1 MVHKPVL
8 VEEVID
14 NLNLGNGKIVVD
26 CTLGAGGHSLKIL
39 QCIAPGGRLIGID
52 QDKDILEIA
61 SENLKAYK
69 DNINLLYGNFKDID
83 NLIRSIGIEK
93 VDAVLYDLGV
103 SSLQLD
109 TPERGFSFKSEG
121 PLDMRMDKAAAISAF
136 DLVNNLPRY
145 ELRKVLSQYG
155 QERQAGKIANLIVEK
170 RKLAPIEST
179 VTLSR
184 IVTEAYPYKARFSK
198 IHPATRTFQALR
210 IAVNNEL
217 DIIQMSIAK
226 AVDILNSQGRI
237 GVIAFHS
244 LEDRIIKNTFKHC
257 ASEQLLKIITKK
269 PIRPSSKE
277 VIENPRSRS
286 ARLRVAEKVKVLK

>member
-39 QCIAPGGRLIGID
+39 QHIAPGGRLIGID

>member
-14 NLNLGNGKIVVD
+14 NLNLRDGNVVVD

-39 QCIAPGGRLIGID
+39 QHIVPRGRLIGID
-52 QDKDILEIA
+52 QDSDILKIA
-61 SENLKAYK
+61 SENLKDYK
-69 DNINLLYGNFKDID
+69 NNINLLYGNFKDID
-83 NLIRSIGIEK
+83 SLIRSIGIEK
-93 VDAVLYDLGV
+93 VDAILYDLGV

-109 TPERGFSFKSEG
+109 TPERGFSFKLEG

-136 DLVNNLPRY
+136 DLVNNLPKY

-155 QERQAGKIANLIVEK
+155 QERYAGKIANLIVEK
-170 RKLAPIEST
+170 RKKESIEST
-179 VTLSR
+179 LVLSR
-184 IVTEAYPYKARFSK
+184 IVAEAYPYRARFSK

-210 IAVNNEL
+210 IAVNTEL
-217 DIIQMSIAK
+217 DILKMSITK
-226 AVDILNSQGRI
+226 AVDILNLQGRL

-244 LEDRIIKNTFKHC
+244 LEDRIIKNTFKDC

-269 PIRPSSKE
+269 PIRPSSEE
-277 VIENPRSRS
+277 VIDNPRARS
-286 ARLRVAEKVKVLK
+286 ARLRVAEKVKV

>member
-1 MVHKPVL
+1 
-8 VEEVID
+8 
-14 NLNLGNGKIVVD
+14 
-26 CTLGAGGHSLKIL
+26 
-39 QCIAPGGRLIGID
+39 
-52 QDKDILEIA
+52 
-61 SENLKAYK
+61 
-69 DNINLLYGNFKDID
+69 
-83 NLIRSIGIEK
+83 
-93 VDAVLYDLGV
+93 
-103 SSLQLD
+103 
-109 TPERGFSFKSEG
+109 
-121 PLDMRMDKAAAISAF
+121 
-136 DLVNNLPRY
+136 
-145 ELRKVLSQYG
+145 
-155 QERQAGKIANLIVEK
+155 
-170 RKLAPIEST
+170 